1 MDQTNQS
8 PQTSDDAVVP
18 TSVDNTTAVATNDQA
33 KSSAAQG
40 VTIQEAQDSR
50 INTAKCIKDAML
62 AQKKISPKQLETIEH
77 VTELHNINFI
87 DYLISQNIVD
97 KDFIGQTVANYY
109 KVSYIDLENNLPPQ
123 DLVLKIPKNIT
134 TENRVIFYYVDKTRA
149 VFVTDEPNQAGL
161 KEKLATYTNGLP
173 ITIAYSLSDDIDVI
187 LAHYRKPLVT
197 RFNKIIQEQE
207 RVAPEIIDE
216 ILKDAIVFDVSDIH
230 FEPEDKVVLIRFRID
245 GVLREA
251 GQIPIQYYENVLNRL
266 KVQARMRIDQH
277 GASQDGAIRYTV
289 DDESV
294 DIRISIVPTL
304 NGETVALRLL
314 AGNSKNLNFKNLG
327 FNVFDLKIIEKQI
340 HRPFGMIITTGPTG
354 SGKTTTLYAVLKL
367 LNSADINITTIEDP
381 VEYKLFGVN
390 QIQVNRET
398 NLSFAEGLRTIVRQ
412 DPDIILVGEIR
423 DKETA
428 KMAVNAAL
436 TGHLLFSTF
445 HANDSATAIPRF
457 IDMGVEPF
465 LLASTLNTVIA
476 QRLMRTICNTCRKS
490 YLVNIADIKKKI
502 PNAEMYFRKP
512 QVTLYYGEGCEAC
525 NYSGYKGRVA
535 LYEILV
541 ISPQIKE
548 FIVKNPSSKLIWEQ
562 ARKEG
567 ARSLFEDGI
576 IKIQNGRST
585 LEELMRVAEPK

>member
-1 MDQTNQS
+1 MDTTNQKPEPVMADDS
-8 PQTSDDAVVP
+8 ESDSTAAVSAVQTTQP
-18 TSVDNTTAVATNDQA
+18 TGS
-33 KSSAAQG
+33 G
-40 VTIQEAQDSR
+40 VTIEAAQ
-50 INTAKCIKDAML
+50 NTKLDTTECIKQALL
-62 AQKKISPKQLETIEH
+62 AQKKITPKHLENIEH
-77 VTELHNINFI
+77 LIKLHSINLI
-87 DYLISQNIVD
+87 DYLISQSIVD
-97 KDFIGQTVANYY
+97 KEFIGQTVANYY
-109 KVSYIDLENNLPPQ
+109 GLSYIDLENNQPPK
-123 DLVLKIPKNIT
+123 DLILSIPKNVT
-134 TENRVIFYYVDKTRA
+134 TENRVIFYYKDKDRA
-149 VFVTDEPNQAGL
+149 FFVTDEPKQVGL
-161 KEKLATYTNGLP
+161 KEKLATYTKGLP
-173 ITIAYSLSDDIDVI
+173 VTLAYSLSDDIDVI
-187 LAHYRKPLVT
+187 LAHYRQPLVT
-197 RFNKIIQEQE
+197 RFNQIIQEQD

-216 ILKDAIVFDVSDIH
+216 IVKDAIVFDVSDIH
-230 FEPEDKVVLIRFRID
+230 FEPEENVVLIRFRID

-251 GQIPIQYYENVLNRL
+251 GQLPIQYYENVLNRL

-277 GASQDGAIRYTV
+277 GASQDGAIRYSI
-289 DDESV
+289 DEVSV

-327 FNVFDLKIIEKQI
+327 FNVFDLKLIEKQI
-340 HRPFGMIITTGPTG
+340 HRPFGMVITTGPTG
-354 SGKTTTLYAVLKL
+354 SGKTTTLYSMLKL
-367 LNSADINITTIEDP
+367 LNSSDINITTIEDP

-398 NLSFAEGLRTIVRQ
+398 NLTFSEGLRTIVRQ

-465 LLASTLNTVIA
+465 LLSSTLNTVIA
-476 QRLMRTICNTCRKS
+476 QRLMRTICRSC
-490 YLVNIADIKKKI
+490 IKGYIVSLQDLKQKI
-502 PNAEMYFRKP
+502 PNAEMYFKQP
-512 QVTLYYGEGCEAC
+512 QVTLYYGEGCEVC
-525 NYSGYKGRVA
+525 NFSGYKGRVA

-548 FIVKNPSSKLIWEQ
+548 LIVKNPSSKLIWEQ

-567 ARSLFEDGI
+567 ARTLFEDGI
-576 IKIQNGRST
+576 IKVKNGRST

>member
-1 MDQTNQS
+1 MDQTDKN
-8 PQTSDDAVVP
+8 PQPKDAQLDQQNPSDSATP
-18 TSVDNTTAVATNDQA
+18 SAQNNTQQA
-33 KSSAAQG
+33 NVGG
-40 VTIQEAQDSR
+40 VTIQSAQDAR
-50 INTAKCIKDAML
+50 INTVKCIKEAML
-62 AQKKISPKQLETIEH
+62 SQKKLTEAQLKNIEH
-77 VTELHNINFI
+77 TIKLHNINFI
-87 DYLISQNIVD
+87 DYLISQSIVD

-109 KVSYIDLENNLPPQ
+109 KVSYIDLEANQPPK
-123 DLVLKIPKNIT
+123 DLVLKIPKNVT
-134 TENRVIFYYVDKTRA
+134 TESRIIFYYLDQAHA
-149 VFVTDEPNQAGL
+149 VFVTDEPNQPGL
-161 KEKLATYTNGLP
+161 KEKLTEYTGGLP
-173 ITIAYSLSDDIDVI
+173 VTIAYSLSDDIDVI
-187 LAHYRKPLVT
+187 LAHYRKPLIT
-197 RFNKIIQEQE
+197 RFNQIIQEQE

-216 ILKDAIVFDVSDIH
+216 IIKDAIVFDVSDIH
-230 FEPEDKVVLIRFRID
+230 FEPEEKVVLIRFRID

-251 GQIPIQYYENVLNRL
+251 GQLPIQYYENILNRL
-266 KVQARMRIDQH
+266 KVQARMRIDEH
-277 GASQDGAIRYTV
+277 GASQDGAIRYSV
-289 DDESV
+289 DEESV

-327 FNVFDLKIIEKQI
+327 FNVFDLKTIEKQI

-354 SGKTTTLYAVLKL
+354 SGKTTTLYAMLKL
-367 LNSADINITTIEDP
+367 LNSSDINITTIEDP

-390 QIQVNRET
+390 QIQVNRAT
-398 NLSFAEGLRTIVRQ
+398 HLNFSEGLRTIVRQ

-465 LLASTLNTVIA
+465 LLSSTLNTVIA
-476 QRLMRTICNTCRKS
+476 QRLMRTVCNACRKS

-502 PNAEMYFRKP
+502 PNAEMYFTQP
-512 QVTLYYGEGCEAC
+512 QVTLYFGEGCEAC
-525 NYSGYKGRVA
+525 NFSGYKGRVA

-541 ISPQIKE
+541 VSPQIKE
-548 FIVKNPSSKLIWEQ
+548 LIVKNPSSKLIWEQ
-562 ARKEG
+562 ARREG
-567 ARSLFEDGI
+567 ARTLFEDGI
-576 IKIQNGRST
+576 SKVKNGRST

>member
-340 HRPFGMIITTGPTG
+340 HRPFGMVITTGPTG

>member
-1 MDQTNQS
+1 MDQTNQI
-8 PQTSDDAVVP
+8 PQ
-18 TSVDNTTAVATNDQA
+18 ATNQDANQSA
-33 KSSAAQG
+33 GLNTSGSISSEPQKAASG
-40 VTIQEAQDSR
+40 VTIQDAQEAR

-62 AQKKISPKQLETIEH
+62 AQNKITPKQLETIEH
-77 VTELHNINFI
+77 ITELHSINFI

-109 KVSYIDLENNLPPQ
+109 KVSYIDLENNQPPK

-134 TENRVIFYYVDKTRA
+134 TENRVIFYYLDKSRA
-149 VFVTDEPNQAGL
+149 VFVTDEPDQTGL
-161 KEKLATYTNGLP
+161 KEKLAEYTHGLP
-173 ITIAYSLSDDIDVI
+173 LTIAYSLSDDVDVI

-197 RFNKIIQEQE
+197 RFNQIIQEQE

-266 KVQARMRIDQH
+266 KVQARMRIDEH
-277 GASQDGAIRYTV
+277 GASQDGAIRYSV
-289 DDESV
+289 DEESV

-340 HRPFGMIITTGPTG
+340 HRPFGMVVTTGPTG
-354 SGKTTTLYAVLKL
+354 SGKTTTLYAMLKL

-390 QIQVNRET
+390 QIQVNRAT
-398 NLSFAEGLRTIVRQ
+398 NLDFAEGLRTIVRQ

-476 QRLMRTICNTCRKS
+476 QRLMRTICGSCRKS
-490 YLVNIADIKKKI
+490 YLVNLSDLKKKI
-502 PNAEMYFRKP
+502 PNAEMYFKNP
-512 QVTLYYGEGCEAC
+512 QVTMYYGEGCEAC

-541 ISPQIKE
+541 VSPAIKE
-548 FIVKNPSSKLIWEQ
+548 LIVKNPSGKVIWEQ

-567 ARSLFEDGI
+567 ARTLFEDGI

>member
-1 MDQTNQS
+1 MDKTNQS

-340 HRPFGMIITTGPTG
+340 HRPFGMVITTGPTG

>member
-1 MDQTNQS
+1 MDQTNQKPKPVVMDAS
-8 PQTSDDAVVP
+8 QSD
-18 TSVDNTTAVATNDQA
+18 TTAPVTPAKEQSTRATTN
-33 KSSAAQG
+33 G
-40 VTIQEAQDSR
+40 VTIADAQS
-50 INTAKCIKDAML
+50 AKLDTTECIKQALL
-62 AQKKISPKQLETIEH
+62 AQKKITPKHLENIEH
-77 VTELHNINFI
+77 LIKLHSINLI
-87 DYLISQNIVD
+87 DYLISQSIVD
-97 KDFIGQTVANYY
+97 KEFIGQTVANYY
-109 KVSYIDLENNLPPQ
+109 NLSYIDLENNQPPK
-123 DLVLKIPKNIT
+123 DLILSIPKNVT
-134 TENRVIFYYVDKTRA
+134 TENRVIFYYKDKDRA
-149 VFVTDEPNQAGL
+149 IFVTDEPKQVGL
-161 KEKLATYTNGLP
+161 TEKLATYTKGLP
-173 ITIAYSLSDDIDVI
+173 ITLAYSLSDDIDVI
-187 LAHYRKPLVT
+187 LAHYRQPLVT
-197 RFNKIIQEQE
+197 RFNQIIQEQD

-216 ILKDAIVFDVSDIH
+216 IVKDAIVFDVSDIH
-230 FEPEDKVVLIRFRID
+230 FEPEENVVLIRFRID

-251 GQIPIQYYENVLNRL
+251 GQLPIQYYENVLNRL

-277 GASQDGAIRYTV
+277 GASQDGAIRYSI
-289 DDESV
+289 DEVSV

-327 FNVFDLKIIEKQI
+327 FNVFDLKLIEKQI

-354 SGKTTTLYAVLKL
+354 SGKTTTLYSMLKL
-367 LNSADINITTIEDP
+367 LNSSDINITTIEDP

-398 NLSFAEGLRTIVRQ
+398 NLTFAEGLRTIVRQ

-423 DKETA
+423 DRETA

-465 LLASTLNTVIA
+465 LLSSTLNAVIA
-476 QRLMRTICNTCRKS
+476 QRLMRTICRACTKS
-490 YLVNIADIKKKI
+490 YVVSINDIKNKI
-502 PNAEMYFRKP
+502 PNAEVYFKQP

-541 ISPQIKE
+541 ISPLIKE
-548 FIVKNPSSKLIWEQ
+548 LIVKNPSSKLIWEQ

-567 ARSLFEDGI
+567 ARTLFEDGI
-576 IKIQNGRST
+576 MKVKNGRST

>member
-1 MDQTNQS
+1 MDQTTQPPESSNEDTTQS
-8 PQTSDDAVVP
+8 
-18 TSVDNTTAVATNDQA
+18 NDQA
-33 KSSAAQG
+33 VKAEDTKQPKTPG
-40 VTIQEAQDSR
+40 KVVTIEDAQNSLA
-50 INTAKCIKDAML
+50 NTEKCIKAAML
-62 AQKKISPKQLETIEH
+62 AQKKITQKHLESIEH
-77 VTELHNINFI
+77 LIELHSINFI

-97 KDFIGQTVANYY
+97 KDFIGQAVAASYNL
-109 KVSYIDLENNLPPQ
+109 SYIDLENNQPPKE
-123 DLVLKIPKNIT
+123 LILKIPKEIT
-134 TENRVIFYYVDKTRA
+134 TENRVIFYYVDDKRA
-149 VFVTDEPNQAGL
+149 VFVTDEPNQPGL
-161 KEKLATYTNGLP
+161 VEKLSKYTNGLP
-173 ITIAYSLSDDIDVI
+173 ITIAYSISDDIDVV
-187 LAHYRKPLVT
+187 LAHYRQPLDT
-197 RFNKIIQEQE
+197 RFNKIIQEQG
-207 RVAPEIIDE
+207 RVAPEIINE
-216 ILKDAIVFDVSDIH
+216 ILKDAIVFNVSDIH
-230 FEPEDKVVLIRFRID
+230 FEPEENVVLIRFRID

-251 GQIPIQYYENVLNRL
+251 GQLPMQYYENVLNRL

-277 GASQDGAIRYTV
+277 GASQDGAIRYSI
-289 DDESV
+289 DEVSV

-314 AGNSKNLNFKNLG
+314 AGNSRNLNFKNLG
-327 FNVFDLKIIEKQI
+327 FNVFDLKLIEKQM
-340 HRPFGMIITTGPTG
+340 HRPFGMVITTGPTG
-354 SGKTTTLYAVLKL
+354 SGKTTTLYAMLKM
-367 LNSADINITTIEDP
+367 LNNSDINITTIEDP

-398 NLSFAEGLRTIVRQ
+398 NLTFAEGLRTIVRQ

-465 LLASTLNTVIA
+465 LLASTLNAVIA
-476 QRLMRTICNTCRKS
+476 QRLMRTICRLCRKS
-490 YLVNIADIKKKI
+490 YTVSLADIKKKI
-502 PNAEMYFRKP
+502 PNAEMYFNRP

-541 ISPQIKE
+541 ISPAVKE
-548 FIVKNPSSKLIWEQ
+548 LIVKNPSSKLIWEQ

-567 ARSLFEDGI
+567 ARTLFEDGI

>member
-50 INTAKCIKDAML
+50 INTAKWIKDAML

-340 HRPFGMIITTGPTG
+340 HRPFGMVITTGPTG